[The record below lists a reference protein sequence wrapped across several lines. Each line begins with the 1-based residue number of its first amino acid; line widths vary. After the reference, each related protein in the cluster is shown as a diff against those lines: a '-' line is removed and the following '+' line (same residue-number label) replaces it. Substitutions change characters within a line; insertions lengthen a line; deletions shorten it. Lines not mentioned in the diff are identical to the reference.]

1 MIQSQFS
8 RVPKGVNPEL
18 IMNMTCSWRVHW
30 ICTKT
35 TTMGWF
41 WQTAKHPGCEV
52 RCNLVSTSWQLT
64 CKSDNSRRAKSN
76 NHLSKKHAHIFSH
89 WKWKFVV
96 LFHYSW
102 NCFLDLLHNIW
113 QVWCCDCTTRCS
125 VSIHYAS
132 LNVIFS
138 WRKLGAIKSWLP
150 KIHY

>member
-18 IMNMTCSWRVHW
+18 IMMNVICSWCVHW
-30 ICTKT
+30 IYTKT

-76 NHLSKKHAHIFSH
+76 NHLSKNSMKHAHLFSH

-102 NCFLDLLHNIW
+102 NCFLDLLHNMM
-113 QVWCCDCTTRCS
+113 
-125 VSIHYAS
+125 S
-132 LNVIFS
+132 LM
-138 WRKLGAIKSWLP
+138 LWLYDMMQCFNTLCECECHFLLKKTGGY
-150 KIHY
+150 KILIT